1 MSINE
6 FPRRFPERVNARES
20 VEDVARG
27 MCCDEET
34 ARQCAEEHWRN
45 RNKGTQLVSSILVSV
60 FACCA
65 SAFITGTFTILF
77 LAILCVALSEM
88 PFITEQSAYLLSAVI
103 ASAVS
108 IPFWKRG
115 YKTTKEKIHYEYAVY
130 EWIDVPAAFAA
141 FACII
146 LTFVL
151 LTGNMLS

>member
-1 MSINE
+1 MN
-6 FPRRFPERVNARES
+6 VRES
-20 VEDVARG
+20 TTDVAAG
-27 MCCDEET
+27 MCCNEE
-34 ARQCAEEHWRN
+34 AAMQYAEEHWKIR
-45 RNKGTQLVSSILVSV
+45 RHEARSVSSILISV

-77 LAILCVALSEM
+77 LVILCVGLSEI